1 MLDSSMFILIDFDTF
16 YISNEIHIKNEP
28 VVSHLR
34 VELTT
39 DCQNALKSS
48 PSKTVLTNSLLP
60 ISKISLRTQQQYYPW
75 RTVCTVQIAHPLA
88 VTDPRISRFYIWLLQ
103 NKIRVWIPY
112 VGYSSWNKIKKDENK
127 STW

>member
-48 PSKTVLTNSLLP
+48 PSKTVFDEFTTSNLKNFIKDSNNNIILG
-60 ISKISLRTQQQYYPW
+60 
-75 RTVCTVQIAHPLA
+75 VQS
-88 VTDPRISRFYIWLLQ
+88 V
-103 NKIRVWIPY
+103 PY
-112 VGYSSWNKIKKDENK
+112 R
-127 STW
+127 